1 MARDPP
7 GGVGAWAGA
16 GAGADGFHAQNA
28 EKSRCM
34 TLMCVKIA
42 TEGQMVKNHSNVGG
56 ANMSDQDHSPL
67 CAKSVPKVQGFKI
80 SSYKKQLPTL
90 VFR

>member
-16 GAGADGFHAQNA
+16 GAWAVAGGDNFRAQNA
-28 EKSRCM
+28 ERKRCP

-42 TEGQMVKNHSNVGG
+42 TEAQMVMNHSNVGG
-56 ANMSDQDHSPL
+56 ANMLDQDHNPL
-67 CAKSVPKVQGFKI
+67 CAKSVPKVRGFKRC
-80 SSYKKQLPTL
+80 S
-90 VFR
+90 

>member
-1 MARDPP
+1 MVGGNPP
-7 GGVGAWAGA
+7 EGVGAWAGA
-16 GAGADGFHAQNA
+16 GGGNFHAQNA

-56 ANMSDQDHSPL
+56 ANMSDQDHSPS
-67 CAKSVPKVQGFKI
+67 CAKSVPKVRGFKRC
-80 SSYKKQLPTL
+80 S
-90 VFR
+90 

>member
-1 MARDPP
+1 MNCAMARDPL

-16 GAGADGFHAQNA
+16 GAEAGAWASGGNFHAQNA

-42 TEGQMVKNHSNVGG
+42 TEGQMVMNRLNVWS

-67 CAKSVPKVQGFKI
+67 CAKSVLKVRGFKI
-80 SSYKKQLPTL
+80 CS
-90 VFR
+90 

>member
-1 MARDPP
+1 MNCAMARDPL

-16 GAGADGFHAQNA
+16 GGDNFRVPIA
-28 EKSRCM
+28 EKNRCM

-56 ANMSDQDHSPL
+56 ANMLDQDHSPL
-67 CAKSVPKVQGFKI
+67 CAKSVLKVRGFKI
-80 SSYKKQLPTL
+80 CS
-90 VFR
+90 

>member
-1 MARDPP
+1 MVGGNPP
-7 GGVGAWAGA
+7 EGVGAWAGA
-16 GAGADGFHAQNA
+16 GGDGFRAQNA

-67 CAKSVPKVQGFKI
+67 CAKSVPKVRGFKRC
-80 SSYKKQLPTL
+80 S
-90 VFR
+90 